1 MLGRDSQP
9 RGGLMSLAARSR
21 RNPKPRLRVVA
32 IICAAVGAAT
42 ALSPAAAADPL
53 PPALAHPSTAHTA
66 KARARKIRALVI
78 KHAHSSIL
86 TALKRRLGS
95 RLVVRSTRRSR
106 ARAAA
111 TRRYDLVIVDG
122 DDLSPRRMA
131 RRSEL
136 GQFLAAGRWVLAL
149 DTRAAHHMRAL
160 SRHTGL
166 TTLPRIGRRTER
178 HRRPM
183 FLFARGRVGHSQ
195 RTFIVDIRTLSP
207 SGSGHL
213 RPRQRRR
220 ARARAARG
228 AARLLENA
236 LQVKPAQVIGQ
247 TAPQGDS
254 GLPPEVQHVA

>member
-1 MLGRDSQP
+1 MG
-9 RGGLMSLAARSR
+9 AR
-21 RNPKPRLRVVA
+21 
-32 IICAAVGAAT
+32 
-42 ALSPAAAADPL
+42 
-53 PPALAHPSTAHTA
+53 
-66 KARARKIRALVI
+66 
-78 KHAHSSIL
+78 
-86 TALKRRLGS
+86 
-95 RLVVRSTRRSR
+95 
-106 ARAAA
+106 
-111 TRRYDLVIVDG
+111 
-122 DDLSPRRMA
+122 
-131 RRSEL
+131 
-136 GQFLAAGRWVLAL
+136 L
-149 DTRAAHHMRAL
+149 DTRAAHHRRAL

-166 TTLPRIGRRTER
+166 TTLPRLGRRTER

-228 AARLLENA
+228 ADRLLENA

-254 GLPPEVQHVA
+254 GLPPEVQHVAWTVVQQGTATPPPGSWTGDRQGIDVPTPGQQGSSWTRSTTTSTSSWTTRRDRRATSRW